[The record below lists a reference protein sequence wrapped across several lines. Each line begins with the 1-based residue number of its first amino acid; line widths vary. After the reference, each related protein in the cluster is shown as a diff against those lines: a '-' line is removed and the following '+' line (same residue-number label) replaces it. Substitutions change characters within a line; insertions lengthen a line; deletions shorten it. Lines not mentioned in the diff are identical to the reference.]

1 MAPLCCLIKDPLV
14 ACPQGPNPVFLAH
27 TVLSQ
32 DALSVLS
39 ALTFF
44 WSHCCLSRFPLPWQ
58 PPSPCPCPLVR
69 IWSHLSKSN
78 MLHSNHPN
86 FLSNNINYFL
96 FCLLDYWYFV
106 WYHLFHTKST
116 GNEYSFPHFLRCLP
130 EIHIL
135 SKLVSLNSHLRFF
148 ICKLRLCIIMP
159 KHTHTRDRSS
169 FQTPFSLAVWL
180 QKSLTPSAYQ

>member
-1 MAPLCCLIKDPLV
+1 MHSVFSQPLHFSDPTVAYHVFPCLDNLHHH
-14 ACPQGPNPVFLAH
+14 AH
-27 TVLSQ
+27 L
-32 DALSVLS
+32 L
-39 ALTFF
+39 
-44 WSHCCLSRFPLPWQ
+44 WSEFEVIFQRVTCHQLY
-58 PPSPCPCPLVR
+58 
-69 IWSHLSKSN
+69 N
-78 MLHSNHPN
+78 NHPN
-86 FLSNNINYFL
+86 LLSNKIDYFL

-135 SKLVSLNSHLRFF
+135 GKLVSLNSHLRVF
-148 ICKLRLCIIMP
+148 IYKLQLCIIML